1 MNKTYGPYRAVV
13 KVGHYYFVSGLV
25 GIDPQTG
32 EANSKLEVQARQA
45 LANLESALNDQG
57 LSKYDIVKTTIYL
70 VDIEQFSIVNQVYC
84 EMFDDPYSRPARS
97 TVEVSALP
105 KLTKNKL
112 LVEIEA
118 IAHQPSIDLLQY
130 D

>member
-1 MNKTYGPYRAVV
+1 MDKTYGPYRAVV
-13 KVGHYYFVSGLV
+13 KAGDYYFVSGQV